1 MPPIPLPVPTP
12 GLPFSNIA
20 NVVPPPPQDPPSV
33 DDVLLA
39 KAYAQRALVAGEL
52 LLLLLSPSNLFAE
65 KYPGQIDRQTTV
77 GALVYADSILAAASG
92 GGVSFISPPLTF
104 STTISRCATLLYKP
118 INTRLDGINT
128 RIDGIFA
135 KIDQFFAKIDQ
146 LIISTAKN
154 HNRTLGDGRPVAF
167 VPVPFPDGTMPS
179 GNNDTPTAL
188 ADAATEGVVREA
200 IGCSAVY

>member
-39 KAYAQRALVAGEL
+39 KAYAQRVVL
-52 LLLLLSPSNLFAE
+52 
-65 KYPGQIDRQTTV
+65 QTTV

-104 STTISRCATLLYKP
+104 LNTTI
-118 INTRLDGINT
+118 N
-128 RIDGIFA
+128 
-135 KIDQFFAKIDQ
+135 QFFAKIDQ

-188 ADAATEGVVREA
+188 TDAAVIDNLSANELRAYCHAYYPNRGYDNGQQQPDRRVVREA
-200 IGCSAVY
+200 IGCSAV